1 MSILNR
7 IWLHTTNGVVLN
19 IEEAD
24 FEIPQTDE
32 VYSWLDNTK
41 GDIHIFENQKVL
53 EHNKFKGF
61 KIAYLRESPAI
72 YEYTSKFGTPDIHK
86 WTVKNSASFD
96 HLFSCFR
103 YLENIVGRERFTY
116 VPVGGSRIKL
126 SNYGLYEKQRNIS
139 IVASFK
145 KWTVGHNLRHEVIQR
160 LGQDKV
166 DVYGSGYNNLIDEYD
181 PKFGKIIAIAPYRYS
196 FSIINTREDDYFTDI
211 LIDCLAVGTVPIFW
225 GTKNIDKYFNTDG
238 IIIFDKLEEIDLI
251 VEKCGENDY
260 IKRLPA
266 IKENIELAKEYVS
279 TYDWM
284 YKNIDFTEVINEK

>member
-1 MSILNR
+1 MNILNR
-7 IWLHTTNGVVLN
+7 IWLHTSNGVIIN

-24 FEIPQTDE
+24 FEIPQIKN

-41 GDIHIFENQKVL
+41 GDVHIFENQKVL
-53 EHNKFKGF
+53 EHHKYEGF

-72 YEYTSKFGTPDIHK
+72 YEYTSNFGTPDIHK
-86 WTVKNSASFD
+86 WTVQNKEYFD
-96 HLFSCFR
+96 HFFSCFL
-103 YLENIVGRERFTY
+103 YLKDIVGQDKFSY

-126 SNYGLYEKQRNIS
+126 IDYGLYEKQRNIS

-145 KWTVGHNLRHEVIQR
+145 KWTVGHNLRHEVIERIGLQK
-160 LGQDKV
+160 L

-196 FSIINTREDDYFTDI
+196 FAIINTNEDDYFTDI

-225 GTKNIDKYFNTDG
+225 GTKNISKYFNPDG
-238 IIIFDKLEEIDLI
+238 MIIFNKLEEVDAI
-251 VEKCGENDY
+251 VDSCCEADY
-260 IKRLPA
+260 INKLPA

-284 YKNIDFTEVINEK
+284 YENIDFSKVVNK